1 MSIEKRFNID
11 TDISYQSNEQYRATL
26 RRMFCMDVSMCALTL
41 ESIDEETRD
50 ELTYDESTVSSVMD
64 ELFDMTK
71 NHPLFQYLYDA
82 AAGKML
88 STNRDI
94 GQAVLF
100 SYDYLPL
107 FHKCL
112 ASFIRSPSD
121 FNESN
126 PYYVALSKKIV

>member
-1 MSIEKRFNID
+1 MSIERQF
-11 TDISYQSNEQYRATL
+11 DINMEASYQSNEQYRATL
-26 RRMFCMDVSMCALTL
+26 RRMFFMDVSMCALTL

-50 ELTYDESTVSSVMD
+50 ELTYDESTVSAVMD
-64 ELFDMTK
+64 KLFDITK
-71 NHPLFQYLYDA
+71 GHPLFQYLYDA
-82 AAGKML
+82 GAAKMI
-88 STNRDI
+88 STNREI

-112 ASFIRSPSD
+112 ASFIRNPED

-126 PYYVALSKKIV
+126 EYYVSLSKKIV